1 MELPNVKAK
10 KWPDAEKVN
19 TLLGEHLRSMRE
31 RAGVNQGDVAE
42 ALGVARTLA
51 GKLER
56 GATGWRLKH
65 IIAAAELFG
74 VSPVEFFAAAFD
86 EPAPVRGAIDLTDAE
101 AGLVFTLR
109 SQGPALAMQLLLNQ
123 IKQQLDGP
131 R

>member
-1 MELPNVKAK
+1 MNVPPVKAK
-10 KWPDAEKVN
+10 KWPTPEKVN
-19 TLLGEHLRSMRE
+19 QALGAHLRVMRE
-31 RAGVNQGDVAE
+31 RAGVSQADVAD

-56 GATGWRLKH
+56 GATGWRLQH
-65 IIAAAELFG
+65 IINAADLFG

-86 EPAPVRGAIDLTDAE
+86 EPAPARGAIDLTDAE

-109 SQGPALAMQLLLNQ
+109 SQGPASAMQFLLNQ
-123 IKQQLDGP
+123 LKDQLNGP